1 MEYLK
6 LTDNRGKPTRID
18 TNKRMINKETL
29 DYVDLTILKF
39 ENTNTM
45 DEVLKTDAPSIQ
57 PENGKLQKST
67 VNHSF
72 KKEELD

>member
-1 MEYLK
+1 
-6 LTDNRGKPTRID
+6 
-18 TNKRMINKETL
+18 MINKETL

-45 DEVLKTDAPSIQ
+45 DEVLKTGAPSIQ

>member
-1 MEYLK
+1 
-6 LTDNRGKPTRID
+6 
-18 TNKRMINKETL
+18 MINKETL

-72 KKEELD
+72 KKEELDQLIVHQRLASTNERKIVKI